1 MEAGE
6 HPMDSFE
13 YSVLVSILGEGALA
27 MENRQNIREKEQA
40 ALRKEYIESIRGNMR
55 GQLNSILIKEKDGSI
70 TDLGKKY
77 GGVTDTKN

>member
-1 MEAGE
+1 MIEMSLMSLTAVELGKKIKAKEETEEAKE
-6 HPMDSFE
+6 TVKE
-13 YSVLVSILGEGALA
+13 EK
-27 MENRQNIREKEQA
+27 KEQA

>member
-27 MENRQNIREKEQA
+27 MENRQNIREKEQ
-40 ALRKEYIESIRGNMR
+40 LF
-55 GQLNSILIKEKDGSI
+55 
-70 TDLGKKY
+70 
-77 GGVTDTKN
+77 

>member
-27 MENRQNIREKEQA
+27 METARI
-40 ALRKEYIESIRGNMR
+40 S
-55 GQLNSILIKEKDGSI
+55 
-70 TDLGKKY
+70 GKKSRQRF
-77 GGVTDTKN
+77 